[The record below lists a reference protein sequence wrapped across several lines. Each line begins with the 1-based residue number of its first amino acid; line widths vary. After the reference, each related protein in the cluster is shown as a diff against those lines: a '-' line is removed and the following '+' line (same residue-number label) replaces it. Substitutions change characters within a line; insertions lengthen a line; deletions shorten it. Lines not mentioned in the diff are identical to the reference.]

1 MALGWG
7 IAWGMGVHRGDS
19 PNIMILLTAIICENT
34 TCLTINRWYHYDCVG
49 IIEEPETWVC
59 EGCTSEV
66 EDNEYAIRYC
76 LCKKTEAESLNENL
90 IKRIG
95 SDCGNCRVEWF
106 HYKCVGIKQKPK
118 KDWICPECLAQP
130 STSDGT

>member
-49 IIEEPETWVC
+49 IIEEPETW
-59 EGCTSEV
+59 
-66 EDNEYAIRYC
+66 AITNMLFVIAYGR
-76 LCKKTEAESLNENL
+76 
-90 IKRIG
+90 KR
-95 SDCGNCRVEWF
+95 
-106 HYKCVGIKQKPK
+106 KQ
-118 KDWICPECLAQP
+118 
-130 STSDGT
+130 SH